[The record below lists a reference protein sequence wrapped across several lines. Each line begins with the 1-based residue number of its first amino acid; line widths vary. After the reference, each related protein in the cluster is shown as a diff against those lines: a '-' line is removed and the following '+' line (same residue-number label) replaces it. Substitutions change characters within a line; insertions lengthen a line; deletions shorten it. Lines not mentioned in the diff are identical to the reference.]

1 MKIYYEKYGCSLNQ
15 AETME
20 IVESMLERGN
30 VLVNAPE
37 AADLIIIGTC
47 VVIKHTENFM
57 LRRIDEL
64 SKLNKRM
71 IVYGC
76 LPSVKSANIN
86 KENLIMLRPGEVP
99 IFDGMVLQPIY
110 VPSLENT
117 LTIPIAQG
125 CTGHCTYCISK
136 LARGRLKSYEPEKIL
151 EKFKMGIRKGFK
163 EIRLSALDTASYG
176 LDINTNLAELL
187 NLLTEVE
194 GDFKIRVGMMEPS
207 NTLKILPELIKS
219 FRSEKV
225 FKFFHIPFQSA
236 NDRVLSLMGRE
247 YGAEDFKKIVRQ
259 IRDSFD
265 HFTFSTDVI
274 VGFPGEDENTF
285 AETVALVKEVRPDI
299 LNITRYSPR
308 EGTLA
313 YKLKPVKSIVA
324 KEWSMKLTEMHRE
337 ISTERNKEL
346 LGSFKKVLVTEKGK
360 MDFLARTDGYRP
372 VILKNVLLNSYYKV
386 KIKDYSAFYLYG
398 EVVQEV

>member
-1 MKIYYEKYGCSLNQ
+1 VKIYYEKYGCSLNQ

-30 VLVNAPE
+30 ALVNAPE

-71 IVYGC
+71 IVCGC

-86 KENLIMLRPGEVP
+86 KKNLLMVRPGEVP
-99 IFDGMVLQPIY
+99 IFDGMALTPRD

-187 NLLTEVE
+187 NLLTDVE

-207 NTLKILPELIKS
+207 NTLKILPELINS

-285 AETVALVKEVRPDI
+285 AETVALVREIRPDI

-308 EGTLA
+308 EGTHA
-313 YKLKPVKSIVA
+313 YKLKPVKSMIA

-360 MDFLARTDGYRP
+360 MNFLARTDGYRP
-372 VILKNVLLNSYYKV
+372 VILKNVLLNSYYHV
-386 KIKDYSAFYLYG
+386 KINDYSAFYLYG
-398 EVVQEV
+398 EVI